1 MKKLKF
7 ISCILFSILVYS
19 CEDVFVNPA
28 TSNQNMEDFNS
39 VWNRANEVYPFFEL
53 KKIDWDSVYV
63 VYHPRVEAARGDEF
77 YFVLNDLLTELKDG
91 HINYSTDGGGIV
103 VPYIPQ
109 RSLKDRDA
117 YSPFVVRKY
126 VESELLLTKSK
137 TTEYGITSDNI
148 GYIYLSTFGKKYL
161 LDEFAGV
168 INYLKNTKGLI
179 IDLRN
184 NTGGDLINV
193 MAVVSWF
200 ITEPL
205 EFPKIYYLGEQ
216 RETPLIQ
223 PQGYFT
229 YTNAVVVLING
240 SSFSSAEIASEVFK
254 QLINVTVIGDTT
266 AGACGS
272 SSGRSSATNKKYK
285 LPSGKTVNIPT
296 GYVLKYN
303 GEHIEWNGVSPDI
316 RVEQTKNDI
325 INGIDKQLEFAINM
339 LK

>member
-7 ISCILFSILVYS
+7 IFYILFSILVNS

-28 TSNQNMEDFNS
+28 TSNQNMEDFIS

-53 KKIDWDSVYV
+53 KKLDWDSIYV
-63 VYHPRVEAARGDEF
+63 VYHPRVESARSDEF

-91 HINYSTDGGGIV
+91 HVSYTTDGGGIV

-109 RSLKDRDA
+109 RPLKDKDA

-126 VESELLLTKSK
+126 FKSELLLTKSK
-137 TTEYGITSDNI
+137 TTEYGITPDNI

-161 LDEFAGV
+161 LDEFSGI
-168 INYLKNTKGLI
+168 INYLMNTKGLI

-184 NTGGDLINV
+184 NQGGDIINV
-193 MAVVSWF
+193 KAVVSRF

-205 EFPKIYYLGEQ
+205 EYPNIYFLGE
-216 RETPLIQ
+216 RDEIDPIQ
-223 PQGYFT
+223 PQGTFT
-229 YTNAVVVLING
+229 YTNKIVVLING
-240 SSFSSAEIASEVFK
+240 SSISSAEVASEVFK
-254 QLINVTVIGDTT
+254 QLQNATVIGDTT
-266 AGACGS
+266 AGAAGS
-272 SSGRSSATNKKYK
+272 SSGRSEATNKKYK

-296 GYVLKYN
+296 GYVLQYN
-303 GEHIEWNGVSPDI
+303 GKHIEWNGVAPDI
-316 RVEQTKNDI
+316 FVEQTENDI